1 MADVPKPITIKP
13 ITIKPVQAP
22 AGSAP
27 ETPAPAAT
35 TAPVAPAKAPASA
48 PAIPGIKPI
57 VIQSPA
63 GGTPLP
69 AMGTSSTIRLKPVAP
84 PPAPATPVAP
94 SKTAK
99 IPTPGITTDLSAAMK
114 GKTSRISLEAVL
126 ATPPTTTKSP
136 VPPLAQNASP
146 RPGSTL
152 GKEQN
157 QTLRLKR
164 PAASAALHK
173 VAEDLNGSTQ
183 ADGATATT
191 AVQVTNPTKISTIPT
206 TGNDAVKPLEPDAS
220 EAPTIKRK
228 SLVLKKPGAKP
239 TLKTASVPKADAA
252 DGTSAP
258 NAEPPAPDAPPP
270 AATSAKSAPIA
281 LGKPE
286 KTNVIF
292 PIIAVAAIVM
302 LIALIMLF
310 MSEACGPDR
319 TGTQFSSFR
328 SLPSV
333 DWPGKVQAF

>member
-22 AGSAP
+22 AVS
-27 ETPAPAAT
+27 TPAEAPATTA

-69 AMGTSSTIRLKPVAP
+69 ATGTSSTIRLKPVTP
-84 PPAPATPVAP
+84 PPAPATAATP

-99 IPTPGITTDLSAAMK
+99 IPAPGITTDLSAAMK

-136 VPPLAQNASP
+136 VPPLTPGTAP
-146 RPGSTL
+146 RIGSAL
-152 GKEQN
+152 GQEQN

-164 PAASAALHK
+164 PAATAALHK
-173 VAEDLNGSTQ
+173 VAEDLNGNTQ
-183 ADGATATT
+183 ADAATATT
-191 AVQVTNPTKISTIPT
+191 ATQVPNPTKISTIPT
-206 TGNDAVKPLEPDAS
+206 TRSEAVKPLETDAS

-239 TLKTASVPKADAA
+239 TLKTAASKPDAETPATDAA
-252 DGTSAP
+252 AP
-258 NAEPPAPDAPPP
+258 LSDAPAAAAP
-270 AATSAKSAPIA
+270 AKPAPIA
-281 LGKPE
+281 LGTPE

-292 PIIAVAAIVM
+292 PIIAAAAIVL

-333 DWPGKVQAF
+333 DWPGKVQVY

>member
-22 AGSAP
+22 AASAP
-27 ETPAPAAT
+27 AEAPVTAAT
-35 TAPVAPAKAPASA
+35 APIAPAKAPASA
-48 PAIPGIKPI
+48 PAVPGIKPI

-69 AMGTSSTIRLKPVAP
+69 ATGTSSTIRLKPVTP
-84 PPAPATPVAP
+84 PPAPAATPAAP

-99 IPTPGITTDLSAAMK
+99 IPAPGITTDLSAAMK

-136 VPPLAQNASP
+136 VSPLTPGAAP
-146 RPGSTL
+146 RLGSTL

-164 PAASAALHK
+164 PAASQALHK
-173 VAEDLNGSTQ
+173 AVEDLNGNTQ
-183 ADGATATT
+183 ADAATATT
-191 AVQVTNPTKISTIPT
+191 ATQVPNPTKISTIPT
-206 TGNDAVKPLEPDAS
+206 TSSEAVKPLEPDAS

-239 TLKTASVPKADAA
+239 TLKPAASTPDAGTPVADA
-252 DGTSAP
+252 GAP
-258 NAEPPAPDAPPP
+258 LSDAPAAAP
-270 AATSAKSAPIA
+270 AKPAPIA
-281 LGKPE
+281 LGTPE

-292 PIIAVAAIVM
+292 PIVAAAAIVA

-333 DWPGKVQAF
+333 DWPGKVQVY